1 MNKDIV
7 IITGGTSGLGLC
19 LVKKII
25 EKGYYVCNIARNKK
39 KLEELNKKYP
49 NNHQGFA
56 GNIID
61 ENFIKETVETISK
74 LGNIKYLINNA
85 QTAIF
90 KEPTLYE
97 KKDISVSLE
106 GLEGMISLTTNILKI
121 NNEKDLKIINIMSSA
136 ALKGAKNEALY
147 CAVKWGER
155 GYTESLKV
163 AYKNTS
169 VKVIGVYPGGMNTN
183 FWNNSR
189 DYVNEEKAKTFMKA
203 EDVAE
208 VIILNIFNN
217 INLTVSDLMIER
229 NS

>member
-1 MNKDIV
+1 MNKEIV

-19 LVKKII
+19 LVKKIM
-25 EKGYYVCNIARNKK
+25 EKGYYVCNIARNKE
-39 KLEELNKKYP
+39 KLEELNKLYP
-49 NNHQGFA
+49 DNHQGFA
-56 GNIID
+56 GNITD
-61 ENFIKETVETISK
+61 ENFIKVTVETISK
-74 LGNIKYLINNA
+74 LGNVKYLINNA
-85 QTAIF
+85 QSAIF

-97 KKDISVSLE
+97 QKDISLALE
-106 GLEGMISLTTNILKI
+106 GLEGMISLTTNVLKVKD
-121 NNEKDLKIINIMSSA
+121 EKDLKIINIMSSA

-169 VKVIGVYPGGMNTN
+169 VKVIGVYPGGMDTN
-183 FWNNSR
+183 FWNNAR
-189 DYVNEEKAKTFMKA
+189 DYVNEEKSKTFMKP

-208 VIILNIFNN
+208 VIILNVFND
-217 INLTVSDLMIER
+217 INLTVSDLIIER

>member
-19 LVKKII
+19 LVKKLI
-25 EKGYYVCNIARNKK
+25 EKGYYVCNIARNKE
-39 KLEELNKKYP
+39 KLEELNKTYP
-49 NNHQGFA
+49 NNHQGYV
-56 GNIID
+56 GNITD

-74 LGNIKYLINNA
+74 QGNIKYLINNA

-90 KEPTLYE
+90 KSPILYNKE
-97 KKDISVSLE
+97 DIRVGLE
-106 GLEGMISLTTNILKI
+106 GLEGMISLTTNVLKLK
-121 NNEKDLKIINIMSSA
+121 NEEDLKIINIMSSA
-136 ALKGAKNEALY
+136 ALKGAKGEALY

-183 FWNNSR
+183 FWNNAR
-189 DYVNEEKAKTFMKA
+189 DYVNEEKSKTFMKP

-208 VIILNIFNN
+208 IIVLNVFND
-217 INLTVSDLMIER
+217 INLTVSDLIIER

>member
-74 LGNIKYLINNA
+74 LGTN
-85 QTAIF
+85 
-90 KEPTLYE
+90 TL
-97 KKDISVSLE
+97 
-106 GLEGMISLTTNILKI
+106 
-121 NNEKDLKIINIMSSA
+121 
-136 ALKGAKNEALY
+136 
-147 CAVKWGER
+147 
-155 GYTESLKV
+155 
-163 AYKNTS
+163 
-169 VKVIGVYPGGMNTN
+169 
-183 FWNNSR
+183 
-189 DYVNEEKAKTFMKA
+189 
-203 EDVAE
+203 
-208 VIILNIFNN
+208 
-217 INLTVSDLMIER
+217 
-229 NS
+229 